1 MILCFGEIMMR
12 CAPPGRLR
20 FRQTLPGTLDV
31 MFAGGEANV
40 AASLAMLGEPSRF
53 VTALPKNVIGECVT
67 AALRAVGVDTS
78 RILVTKKGRVG
89 IYFLESGANQR
100 SSVVVYDRDYS
111 SISLTAADEYKFEQA
126 LDGVKWVHL
135 TGITPA
141 LSEAAYRSTLAL
153 AKLAKAK
160 GLTVS
165 CDLNFRKKLWQWRA
179 GTPAP
184 ALAGECMS
192 ALLPFVDVAIGNE
205 EDAKDVFGIEAEGT
219 SVEAGQ
225 INAQAY
231 LQVAEKLVARFP
243 NLKKVAITLRE
254 SYSADHN
261 NWGAMLYEVPKKTMH
276 LAPRDAQGNYKPYEI
291 RDIVDRV
298 GGGDSFCAGLI
309 FALNREA
316 YGDPEKALR
325 FAVAAS
331 CLKHSVQGDFNYVT
345 EDEVVAL
352 MGGSG
357 SGRVRR

>member
-12 CAPPGRLR
+12 CATPGRLR
-20 FRQTLPGTLDV
+20 FRQTLPGTLEV

-40 AASLAMLGEPSRF
+40 SASLAMLGQSARF
-53 VTALPKNVIGECVT
+53 VTALPKNVIGECVV
-67 AALRAVGVDTS
+67 AALRGVGVDTS
-78 RILVTKKGRVG
+78 KVLFTKKGRVG
-89 IYFLESGANQR
+89 IYFLEAGANQR

-111 SISLTAADEYKFEQA
+111 SISLAAAEEYKFEKA
-126 LDGVKWVHL
+126 LEGVTWVHL

-153 AKLAKAK
+153 AKLAKEK

-165 CDLNFRKKLWQWRA
+165 CDLNFRKKLWQWRSGVA
-179 GTPAP
+179 AT

-192 ALLPFVDVAIGNE
+192 SLLPFVDVAVGNE

-261 NWGAMLYEVPKKTMH
+261 NWGAMLYDVAPRKMF
-276 LAPRDAQGNYKPYEI
+276 LAPRDAEGNYRPYEI
-291 RDIVDRV
+291 RNIVDRV

-309 FALNREA
+309 FALNSEKYRE
-316 YGDPEKALR
+316 PETALR
-325 FAVAAS
+325 FAVASS
-331 CLKHSVQGDFNYVT
+331 CLKHSIQGDFNYTT
-345 EDEVVAL
+345 EDEVAAL

>member
-1 MILCFGEIMMR
+1 
-12 CAPPGRLR
+12 
-20 FRQTLPGTLDV
+20 
-31 MFAGGEANV
+31 
-40 AASLAMLGEPSRF
+40 
-53 VTALPKNVIGECVT
+53 
-67 AALRAVGVDTS
+67 
-78 RILVTKKGRVG
+78 
-89 IYFLESGANQR
+89 
-100 SSVVVYDRDYS
+100 VYDRDYS
-111 SISLTAADEYKFEQA
+111 SISMATAEEYKFEQA
-126 LDGVKWVHL
+126 LEGVTWVHI

-153 AKLAKAK
+153 VKLAKEK

-165 CDLNFRKKLWQWRA
+165 CDLNFRKKLWQWKA
-179 GTPAP
+179 GTA
-184 ALAGECMS
+184 ATVLAGECMS
-192 ALLPFVDVAIGNE
+192 SLLPFVDVAVGNE

-261 NWGAMLYEVPKKTMH
+261 NWGAMLYDVSAKKMV
-276 LAPRDAQGNYKPYEI
+276 LAPRDDQGRYKPYEI

-298 GGGDSFCAGLI
+298 GGGDSFCGGLI
-309 FALNREA
+309 FALNSSKYRE
-316 YGDPEKALR
+316 PETALR

-331 CLKHSVQGDFNYVT
+331 CLKHSIQGDFNYVS

>member
-1 MILCFGEIMMR
+1 MMR
-12 CAPPGRLR
+12 CAPPARLR
-20 FRQTLPGTLDV
+20 FRQAMPGIMEV

-40 AASLAMLGEPSRF
+40 AASLAMLGMPARF
-53 VTALPKNVIGECVT
+53 VTALPKNAIGDCVV
-67 AALRAVGVDTS
+67 AALRQVGLDTS
-78 RILVTKKGRVG
+78 KVLFSKKGRVG
-89 IYFLESGANQR
+89 IYFLETGANQR
-100 SSVVVYDRDYS
+100 SSVVVYDRDHS
-111 SISLTAADEYKFEQA
+111 SISLTAPEDYKFEQA
-126 LDGVKWVHL
+126 LEGVKWVHV

-153 AKLAKAK
+153 AKLAKEK

-179 GTPAP
+179 GTAST

-192 ALLPFVDVAIGNE
+192 SILPFVDVAIGNE
-205 EDAKDVFGIEAEGT
+205 EDAKDVFGIEAAGT

-225 INAQAY
+225 INARAY
-231 LQVAEKLVARFP
+231 QDVAEKLVARFP
-243 NLKKVAITLRE
+243 NLKKVGITLRE

-261 NWGAMLYEVPKKTMH
+261 NWGAMLYEVAAKKMF
-276 LAPRDAQGNYKPYEI
+276 LAPCNARGEYKPYEI

-298 GGGDSFCAGLI
+298 GGGDSFCGGLI
-309 FALNREA
+309 YALNSEKYRE
-316 YGDPEKALR
+316 PETALR

-331 CLKHSVQGDFNYVT
+331 CLKHSVQGDFNYVS
-345 EDEVVAL
+345 EDEVAAL